1 MKNLFSQCFMKFG
14 IEDKEL
20 NLSYRVFIFDDPV
33 SHQKGL
39 KADELLQIDRSGPRI
54 S

>member
-1 MKNLFSQCFMKFG
+1 MKNLFSQCFVKFG

-39 KADELLQIDRSGPRI
+39 NELLQMDRSGPRI
-54 S
+54 SC